1 MAKNRR
7 SLKVGKPLPK
17 SLGQCADFYH
27 EVKELRLAMAQEVKA
42 IQARET
48 EIQEYIIENLP
59 VGDRGAIGHVYKALV
74 TSEPKPTPEDWDK
87 IYAYVKKRDRFDLL
101 GKSLNAKAVTEMW
114 DNDKK
119 VPGVGVFHAKKVS
132 ITKI

>member
-1 MAKNRR
+1 MPKNRR

-27 EVKELRLAMAQEVKA
+27 EVKELRLAMTAEVA
-42 IQARET
+42 IVKARET
-48 EIQEYIIENLP
+48 EIQEHIIDTLP
-59 VGDRGAIGHVYKALV
+59 VGDKGAIGQKYKAVV
-74 TSEPKPTPEDWDK
+74 TSDEKPTADDWDK

-101 GKSLNAKAVTEMW
+101 GKSLNAKAIQEMW
-114 DNDKK
+114 DNDEK
-119 VPGVGVFHAKKVS
+119 VPGVKVFHAKKLS